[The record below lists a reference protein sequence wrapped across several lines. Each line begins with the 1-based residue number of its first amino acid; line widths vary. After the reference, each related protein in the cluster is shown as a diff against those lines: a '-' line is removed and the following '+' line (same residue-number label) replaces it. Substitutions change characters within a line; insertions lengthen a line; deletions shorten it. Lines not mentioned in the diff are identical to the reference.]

1 MIFYVKK
8 CLTAFNMLKE
18 YAKKHSEDA
27 ELQEIFNT
35 FGESFGYTA
44 SGEDKLVK
52 D

>member
-8 CLTAFNMLKE
+8 FLTAFNLLKE

-27 ELQEIFNT
+27 ELQEIVSA
-35 FGESFGYTA
+35 FGESYGYTA
-44 SGEDKLVK
+44 SGTDIIEK